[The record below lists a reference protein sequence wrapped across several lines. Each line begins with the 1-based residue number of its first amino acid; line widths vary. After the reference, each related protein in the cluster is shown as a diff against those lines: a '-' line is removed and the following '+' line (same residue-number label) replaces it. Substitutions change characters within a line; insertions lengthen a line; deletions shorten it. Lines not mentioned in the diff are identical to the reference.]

1 MTALALL
8 FTLAAIG
15 ISETRYLIQKRTD
28 HSNPVC
34 VIGGQCQ
41 LVLKSKYSTMFGMH
55 NDVLGLFFYC
65 TVAVLAGTLLVG
77 KFPMEVLQAIESVI
91 EIMIGIGA
99 IISLVFINLQ
109 WKVIKA
115 WCFWCL
121 MSAATI
127 ACMGVII
134 LTSDLLFGNV

>member
-1 MTALALL
+1 MSSLALL

-15 ISETRYLIQKRTD
+15 ISETRYLIQKRTHHD
-28 HSNPVC
+28 APVC

-55 NDVLGLFFYC
+55 NDVLGLLFYF
-65 TVAVLAGTLLVG
+65 TIAILAGTLVLG
-77 KFPMEVLQAIESVI
+77 KLPMEMLQAIESVTK
-91 EIMIGIGA
+91 IMIGLGA
-99 IISLVFINLQ
+99 IISFVFIQLQ

-121 MSAATI
+121 MSAATVVG
-127 ACMGVII
+127 MGII
-134 LTSDLLFGNV
+134 VLTSDLII